1 MWLSGDHGR
10 LIKWHPLVNFQ
21 FVELTLERGEIIFS
35 KGFYI
40 FYNQFDFLYMNI
52 YNIIKS
58 NVLEM
63 VQFASALY
71 DYILIY

>member
-1 MWLSGDHGR
+1 
-10 LIKWHPLVNFQ
+10 
-21 FVELTLERGEIIFS
+21 
-35 KGFYI
+35 
-40 FYNQFDFLYMNI
+40 MNI

-71 DYILIY
+71 AKYIIIFVS

>member
-1 MWLSGDHGR
+1 MSDRDASLDEASNIAFKALKEKPPAKPVD
-10 LIKWHPLVNFQ
+10 LY
-21 FVELTLERGEIIFS
+21 
-35 KGFYI
+35 YI